1 MASRRIT
8 RETFDA
14 VVQDKV
20 KRYRMDRG
28 DAIQDTI
35 HHFKAHSR
43 PVPRPRY
50 EDSFHDDGR
59 YTHDNAQH
67 HPHDE
72 WSEDPRDDYPGPSYR
87 STSPLL
93 RKDNYYHEQY
103 GRLASRDREFG
114 RPASR
119 DRDYGHPAPHGRDY
133 GHPAPHGRDYGHP
146 APHDRDYGHPTSHNR
161 EYGRPT
167 SHDREYGGLASHDQD
182 YGPPDSWES
191 TGPHETDFSSS
202 DILGDFRSPGL
213 MEDEYGN
220 VENQEYDVEFG
231 IQSNSEYRP
240 PVRRGSVGRG
250 RALRG
255 RRLARGA
262 VKTKVFKGDLKTP
275 LKKWN
280 TKKLPPGPEEEPT
293 LHPDPTPETTER
305 PSPRPGTAHHP
316 NQKLPPQPNQ
326 RPTLTTQRPLLKL
339 RKPAR
344 FFRNLSFDLVDKSD
358 IFSTFGI
365 EIIKWAGFHAIKND
379 AEFSR
384 LFGALFELETE
395 TCAKMLA
402 SFKCSLKP
410 EHRDYCFFTIKS
422 LQHAALKTPKVDNEF
437 LNMLLDKGAVKTK
450 NCFFEIIKPFDKY
463 IMRLQDRL
471 LKGVTPL
478 LMACNAYE
486 LNVKTSGF
494 GNPREMAAAFET
506 TVSLCRKSLAL
517 LGQTFALAS
526 VFRQEKILEAVGL
539 QEMAPAPTLFPNF
552 DDSTLFGRE
561 YIENLKAWLEKSGY
575 PIQMRTTEPEP
586 TEQLKKPTPDTKAK
600 SESTDWVSCPP
611 AAPQRADR
619 KVVET
624 IEQLV
629 NSIVSG
635 ALSAKERNA
644 QKNCPEYWF
653 LSDEDSLE
661 YKYYR
666 LKLSEVQRRTS
677 AGKEAGGEGTTLEEA
692 ATESV
697 RAMLYARKVASI
709 KRRLFK
715 RKRLGTI
722 TQRGIRGRKVRRATT
737 GTQTVLSAGTVLKHQ
752 DKHLQGSVQPKP
764 SAETSLAEK
773 GSSLESTS
781 SSPCATSAEVS
792 LPAEERANSE
802 DLLAPPELFP
812 PLSSQ
817 FPDVDA
823 KTMETAEKLAKFV
836 AQVGPEIE
844 QFSID
849 NSADNPDLWFLQDR
863 NSSAFKFYRMK
874 VYELCPSINF
884 SAVSEATDAGE
895 SAKPEERNLDVSEE
909 EEDEEE
915 EEDNEEEAEFEED
928 TSQPLEEME
937 MEHAEEGEED
947 DISAGR
953 SVENLAEEM
962 VSKTGEEISAGEMQ
976 LATASDGA
984 VPNLSTQAPAPAP
997 GTPFPRKR
1005 ISSKSLKVGMIPASK
1020 RICLIE
1026 EPKVHEPVRIAYDRP
1041 RGCPVTKKK
1050 KKPKDL
1056 EFSHKKLTNR
1066 NVGFQML
1073 QKMGWQEGHGL
1084 GTRGKGIRE
1093 PVKVGATSAGEGLG
1107 VAGEENKE
1115 DAFDVFR
1122 QRMIQMYRQKRAS
1135 K

>member
-1 MASRRIT
+1 MRIKMASRRIT

-28 DAIQDTI
+28 DALENTI

-43 PVPRPRY
+43 PLPRPRF

-59 YTHDNAQH
+59 YAHDNAQH
-67 HPHDE
+67 HPHDD

-87 STSPLL
+87 SASPLI
-93 RKDNYYHEQY
+93 RKENYYHEQY
-103 GRLASRDREFG
+103 GR
-114 RPASR
+114 PASR
-119 DRDYGHPAPHGRDY
+119 DRDFGHLASRD
-133 GHPAPHGRDYGHP
+133 RQF
-146 APHDRDYGHPTSHNR
+146 
-161 EYGRPT
+161 GRPA
-167 SHDREYGGLASHDQD
+167 SHDREYGHPASRDRECGHPTSHDWEYGGLVSHDQD

-220 VENQEYDVEFG
+220 MDNQEYDVDFG
-231 IQSNSEYRP
+231 IQSDSEFRP
-240 PVRRGSVGRG
+240 PLRRGSIGRG
-250 RALRG
+250 RVLRG
-255 RRLARGA
+255 KRLTRGT
-262 VKTKVFKGDLKTP
+262 VKAKVFKGDIKPP

-280 TKKLPPGPEEEPT
+280 TKKLPPGSDQKPA
-293 LHPDPTPETTER
+293 LQPDQTPETAEQPNQR
-305 PSPRPGTAHHP
+305 PVPVPRP
-316 NQKLPPQPNQ
+316 NQKLPPRPNQ
-326 RPTLTTQRPLLKL
+326 RPTLTTQRPIL
-339 RKPAR
+339 RLPKPAHV
-344 FFRNLSFDLVDKSD
+344 FRNLSFDLVDKSD

-486 LNVKTSGF
+486 LSIKTSGF
-494 GNPREMAAAFET
+494 GNPREMASAFET

-575 PIQMRTTEPEP
+575 PIQMKKAEPES
-586 TEQLKKPTPDTKAK
+586 TAQLKKPSPDTKAK
-600 SESTDWVSCPP
+600 T
-611 AAPQRADR
+611 PQRADR
-619 KVVET
+619 KVVEV

-635 ALSAKERNA
+635 TLSAKERNA

-677 AGKEAGGEGTTLEEA
+677 AGKEAGGEGRTLEES

-709 KRRLFK
+709 KRKLFK
-715 RKRLGTI
+715 RKRLGI
-722 TQRGIRGRKVRRATT
+722 IAQHCVRGRKVRRATT

-752 DKHLQGSVQPKP
+752 DKHLQGSVQSKT
-764 SAETSLAEK
+764 SVSETSPSENSPLDT
-773 GSSLESTS
+773 TS
-781 SSPCATSAEVS
+781 SSQCAASSELA
-792 LPAEERANSE
+792 LPAEERADVEN
-802 DLLAPPELFP
+802 LLAPPELFP
-812 PLSSQ
+812 PLSSP

-874 VYELCPSINF
+874 VYELRPSINF
-884 SAVSEATDAGE
+884 SAVSEVTDAGD
-895 SAKPEERNLDVSEE
+895 SAKPEERNVDISEE
-909 EEDEEE
+909 EEYEEEE

-928 TSQPLEEME
+928 ISQPLEEME
-937 MEHAEEGEED
+937 QAEEEEED
-947 DISAGR
+947 DTSAGR

-962 VSKTGEEISAGEMQ
+962 CSKTGEEISTGEMQ
-976 LATASDGA
+976 LATSSDGA
-984 VPNLSTQAPAPAP
+984 VPNLSTQASAPAP
-997 GTPFPRKR
+997 GTLFPRKR

>member
-28 DAIQDTI
+28 DAIEDTI
-35 HHFKAHSR
+35 HHFKAHAR

-59 YTHDNAQH
+59 YAHDNAQH
-67 HPHDE
+67 HPHDD
-72 WSEDPRDDYPGPSYR
+72 WREDPREDYPGPSYR
-87 STSPLL
+87 SASPLI

-103 GRLASRDREFG
+103 GHPVSRDREFG

-119 DRDYGHPAPHGRDY
+119 DREFGC
-133 GHPAPHGRDYGHP
+133 
-146 APHDRDYGHPTSHNR
+146 
-161 EYGRPT
+161 PT
-167 SHDREYGGLASHDQD
+167 SHDREYGHPASREREYGHPAAHNREYGHPASHDREYGGLVSHDQD

-220 VENQEYDVEFG
+220 MENQEYDVDFG
-231 IQSNSEYRP
+231 IQSDSEFRP
-240 PVRRGSVGRG
+240 PLRRGNMGRG

-255 RRLARGA
+255 KRITRGA
-262 VKTKVFKGDLKTP
+262 VKMKILKGDIKPP

-280 TKKLPPGPEEEPT
+280 TKKLPLGADQKPA
-293 LHPDPTPETTER
+293 LQPDPAPEAAER
-305 PSPRPGTAHHP
+305 PNQRPVTLQRP
-316 NQKLPPQPNQ
+316 NQKLPPRPNQ
-326 RPTLTTQRPLLKL
+326 RLTLTTQRPLLRL
-339 RKPAR
+339 QKPAHV
-344 FFRNLSFDLVDKSD
+344 FRNLNFDLVDKSD

-486 LNVKTSGF
+486 LSIKTSGF
-494 GNPREMAAAFET
+494 GNPREMMSAFET

-526 VFRQEKILEAVGL
+526 AFRQEKILEAVGL

-575 PIQMRTTEPEP
+575 PIQMKKTEPEP
-586 TEQLKKPTPDTKAK
+586 TVQLKKPSPDTKVKRESAVVK
-600 SESTDWVSCPP
+600 SF
-611 AAPQRADR
+611 ARADQ

-635 ALSAKERNA
+635 TLSVKERNA

-666 LKLSEVQRRTS
+666 LKLSEMQRRTS
-677 AGKEAGGEGTTLEEA
+677 SGKEAGGESRTLEEA

-715 RKRLGTI
+715 RKRLGII
-722 TQRGIRGRKVRRATT
+722 TQHGIRGRKVRRATT

-752 DKHLQGSVQPKP
+752 DKHLQGSVRSKP
-764 SAETSLAEK
+764 SVSETSLAEK
-773 GSSLESTS
+773 NSSLDTTS
-781 SSPCATSAEVS
+781 SSQCATSSEVS
-792 LPAEERANSE
+792 LPVGKRVNSE
-802 DLLAPPELFP
+802 DLSAPPELFP

-884 SAVSEATDAGE
+884 SAVSEAADAGE
-895 SAKPEERNLDVSEE
+895 SAKPEERNLDISEE

-915 EEDNEEEAEFEED
+915 EDEDNEEEAEFEED
-928 TSQPLEEME
+928 ISQPLEEME
-937 MEHAEEGEED
+937 MEQAEEGEED

-962 VSKTGEEISAGEMQ
+962 ISKTGEEISAGEMQ
-976 LATASDGA
+976 LAASSDGA
-984 VPNLSTQAPAPAP
+984 IPNLSTQASAPAP
-997 GTPFPRKR
+997 GTLFPRKR

-1041 RGCPVTKKK
+1041 HGCPVTKKK

>member
-20 KRYRMDRG
+20 KRYRMDRS
-28 DAIQDTI
+28 DAIEDTI

-50 EDSFHDDGR
+50 EDSFQDDGR
-59 YTHDNAQH
+59 YTHDNTQH
-67 HPHDE
+67 HPHDD

-87 STSPLL
+87 STSPLI

-103 GRLASRDREFG
+103 GRPYGHPASRDRE
-114 RPASR
+114 
-119 DRDYGHPAPHGRDY
+119 YGHPAS
-133 GHPAPHGRDYGHP
+133 
-146 APHDRDYGHPTSHNR
+146 HDR

-220 VENQEYDVEFG
+220 MENQEYDVDFG
-231 IQSNSEYRP
+231 IQSDSEFRP
-240 PVRRGSVGRG
+240 PIRRGNIGRG
-250 RALRG
+250 RVLRG
-255 RRLARGA
+255 KRITRGA
-262 VKTKVFKGDLKTP
+262 VKTKVFKGDIKTP

-280 TKKLPPGPEEEPT
+280 TKKLQPGPDQKPAMQ
-293 LHPDPTPETTER
+293 PDQMPEAAER
-305 PSPRPGTAHHP
+305 PNQRPVTLQRP
-316 NQKLPPQPNQ
+316 NQKLPPRLNQ
-326 RPTLTTQRPLLKL
+326 RPTITTQRPIL
-339 RKPAR
+339 RLPKPAHV
-344 FFRNLSFDLVDKSD
+344 FRNLNFDLVDKSD

-486 LNVKTSGF
+486 LSIKTSGF
-494 GNPREMAAAFET
+494 GNPREMASAFET

-575 PIQMRTTEPEP
+575 PIQMKKTEPDDPREDPIPKTAIPQARAPP
-586 TEQLKKPTPDTKAK
+586 TSQPTL
-600 SESTDWVSCPP
+600 
-611 AAPQRADR
+611 RADR

-629 NSIVSG
+629 TSIVSG
-635 ALSAKERNA
+635 TLSAKERNA

-666 LKLSEVQRRTS
+666 LKLSEMQRRTS
-677 AGKEAGGEGTTLEEA
+677 SGKEAGGEGRTLEES

-715 RKRLGTI
+715 RKRLGI
-722 TQRGIRGRKVRRATT
+722 VAQHGVRGRKVRRATI

-752 DKHLQGSVQPKP
+752 DKHLQGSVQSKP
-764 SAETSLAEK
+764 SVSETSLSEK
-773 GSSLESTS
+773 NSSLDTTLS
-781 SSPCATSAEVS
+781 SQCATSSEVS
-792 LPAEERANSE
+792 LPAEERTDSE
-802 DLLAPPELFP
+802 DLLITSILF
-812 PLSSQ
+812 LA
-817 FPDVDA
+817 VDA

-849 NSADNPDLWFLQDR
+849 NSADNPDLW
-863 NSSAFKFYRMK
+863 
-874 VYELCPSINF
+874 P
-884 SAVSEATDAGE
+884 
-895 SAKPEERNLDVSEE
+895 
-909 EEDEEE
+909 
-915 EEDNEEEAEFEED
+915 
-928 TSQPLEEME
+928 
-937 MEHAEEGEED
+937 
-947 DISAGR
+947 
-953 SVENLAEEM
+953 
-962 VSKTGEEISAGEMQ
+962 
-976 LATASDGA
+976 
-984 VPNLSTQAPAPAP
+984 
-997 GTPFPRKR
+997 
-1005 ISSKSLKVGMIPASK
+1005 
-1020 RICLIE
+1020 
-1026 EPKVHEPVRIAYDRP
+1026 
-1041 RGCPVTKKK
+1041 
-1050 KKPKDL
+1050 
-1056 EFSHKKLTNR
+1056 EFSS
-1066 NVGFQML
+1066 
-1073 QKMGWQEGHGL
+1073 
-1084 GTRGKGIRE
+1084 GICCL
-1093 PVKVGATSAGEGLG
+1093 PSGSP
-1107 VAGEENKE
+1107 
-1115 DAFDVFR
+1115 
-1122 QRMIQMYRQKRAS
+1122 RAS
-1135 K
+1135 TLS

>member
-14 VVQDKV
+14 AVQDKV
-20 KRYRMDRG
+20 KRYRAERG
-28 DAIQDTI
+28 DALQETM
-35 HHFKAHSR
+35 HRFKAHSR

-50 EDSFHDDGR
+50 ESSFHDDGR
-59 YTHDNAQH
+59 YDDAQH
-67 HPHDE
+67 HSHDDWTE
-72 WSEDPRDDYPGPSYR
+72 NPRDEYPGPSYR
-87 STSPLL
+87 SASPLI
-93 RKDNYYHEQY
+93 RKSNYYHKQ
-103 GRLASRDREFG
+103 F
-114 RPASR
+114 
-119 DRDYGHPAPHGRDY
+119 GHPA
-133 GHPAPHGRDYGHP
+133 
-146 APHDRDYGHPTSHNR
+146 
-161 EYGRPT
+161 
-167 SHDREYGGLASHDQD
+167 SHDREYGRPASRGWDYGHLLPRDREYVGMASHDQD
-182 YGPPDSWES
+182 YGHPDSWEA

-220 VENQEYDVEFG
+220 VENQEYDVDFG
-231 IQSNSEYRP
+231 IQPDSEFRP

-250 RALRG
+250 RALQGKRIT
-255 RRLARGA
+255 RGA
-262 VKTKVFKGDLKTP
+262 AKVKLFKGDIKSP

-280 TKKLPPGPEEEPT
+280 TKKLQ
-293 LHPDPTPETTER
+293 PDPDQKPAVQPDQLTEAAEPPNQR
-305 PSPRPGTAHHP
+305 PVAIQHP
-316 NQKLPPQPNQ
+316 NQKLPPRPNQ
-326 RPTLTTQRPLLKL
+326 RPAIAAPRPVL
-339 RKPAR
+339 RLPKPAHV
-344 FFRNLSFDLVDKSD
+344 FRNLNFDLVDKSD

-365 EIIKWAGFHAIKND
+365 QIIKWAGFHTIKND

-486 LNVKTSGF
+486 LSIKTSGF
-494 GNPREMAAAFET
+494 GNPREMASAFET

-575 PIQMRTTEPEP
+575 PIQMKKNEAESTEP
-586 TEQLKKPTPDTKAK
+586 LKKPSPDTKAK
-600 SESTDWVSCPP
+600 I
-611 AAPQRADR
+611 PQRADR
-619 KVVET
+619 SIVET

-635 ALSAKERNA
+635 TLSAKERNA
-644 QKNCPEYWF
+644 QKSCPEYWF

-666 LKLSEVQRRTS
+666 LKLSEMQRQTS
-677 AGKEAGGEGTTLEEA
+677 SGKEAGGEGRTLEES

-715 RKRLGTI
+715 RRRTGI
-722 TQRGIRGRKVRRATT
+722 AAQRGIRGRKVRRATV
-737 GTQTVLSAGTVLKHQ
+737 GTQTLLSAGTVLKHQ
-752 DKHLQGSVQPKP
+752 DKHLQGSVQSEP
-764 SAETSLAEK
+764 SAAETNTERTSLDAA
-773 GSSLESTS
+773 S
-781 SSPCATSAEVS
+781 SSPCGTSSV
-792 LPAEERANSE
+792 LPLPSEGRIDVE
-802 DLLAPPELFP
+802 DLLVPPDLFP
-812 PLSSQ
+812 SLPCQ

-884 SAVSEATDAGE
+884 SDVKEATDAGE
-895 SAKPEERNLDVSEE
+895 DAKPEERNLDISEE
-909 EEDEEE
+909 EEEEEEE
-915 EEDNEEEAEFEED
+915 EEDNEEETEFEED
-928 TSQPLEEME
+928 ISRPLEEME
-937 MEHAEEGEED
+937 QAEEGD
-947 DISAGR
+947 DDVSAGR
-953 SVENLAEEM
+953 SVENLAEEII
-962 VSKTGEEISAGEMQ
+962 SKTGEEISTGETQ
-976 LATASDGA
+976 LAASSDGA
-984 VPNLSTQAPAPAP
+984 VPNLSTQASAPAP
-997 GTPFPRKR
+997 GTLFPRKR

-1056 EFSHKKLTNR
+1056 DFSHKKLTNR

>member
-20 KRYRMDRG
+20 KRYRMERT
-28 DAIQDTI
+28 DAIDDTI

-50 EDSFHDDGR
+50 EDNFHDDGR
-59 YTHDNAQH
+59 YDNAQH

-72 WSEDPRDDYPGPSYR
+72 WSEDPRDDFPGPSYR
-87 STSPLL
+87 AASPLI
-93 RKDNYYHEQY
+93 RKENYYHEQY
-103 GRLASRDREFG
+103 GRPVTRDREFGHPASREREFG
-114 RPASR
+114 RPAAR
-119 DRDYGHPAPHGRDY
+119 D
-133 GHPAPHGRDYGHP
+133 
-146 APHDRDYGHPTSHNR
+146 R
-161 EYGRPT
+161 EYGRPAT
-167 SHDREYGGLASHDQD
+167 HDREYGRPASHDREYGHPASHDQEYGHPAAHDREFGNLASHDQD
-182 YGPPDSWES
+182 YGHPDSWES
-191 TGPHETDFSSS
+191 TGPHEADFSSA

-220 VENQEYDVEFG
+220 MESQEYEVEFG
-231 IQSNSEYRP
+231 IQSDSEFRP
-240 PVRRGSVGRG
+240 PVRRGNIGRG
-250 RALRG
+250 RVLRG
-255 RRLARGA
+255 KRIARGA
-262 VKTKVFKGDLKTP
+262 AKTKIFKGDIKAP

-280 TKKLPPGPEEEPT
+280 TKKLQPGPEQKPAVQ
-293 LHPDPTPETTER
+293 PDQLPEIAER
-305 PSPRPGTAHHP
+305 PNLRPVP
-316 NQKLPPQPNQ
+316 LQ
-326 RPTLTTQRPLLKL
+326 RPIQRPALTAQRPIL
-339 RKPAR
+339 RLPKPAHV
-344 FFRNLSFDLVDKSD
+344 FRNLNFDLVDKSD

-365 EIIKWAGFHAIKND
+365 QIIKWAGFHAIKND

-410 EHRDYCFFTIKS
+410 EHRDYCFYTIKS

-486 LNVKTSGF
+486 LSIKTSGF
-494 GNPREMAAAFET
+494 GNPRVMASAFET

-575 PIQMRTTEPEP
+575 PIQMKKAEAESTV
-586 TEQLKKPTPDTKAK
+586 QLQKSPPDTQV
-600 SESTDWVSCPP
+600 TI
-611 AAPQRADR
+611 PQRADR
-619 KVVET
+619 KIVET

-635 ALSAKERNA
+635 TLSAKERNA
-644 QKNCPEYWF
+644 QKNSPEYWF

-677 AGKEAGGEGTTLEEA
+677 LGKEAGGEGRTLEEA

-715 RKRLGTI
+715 RKRLGI
-722 TQRGIRGRKVRRATT
+722 IAQHGIRGRKVRRTT
-737 GTQTVLSAGTVLKHQ
+737 IGTQTVLSAGTMLKHQ
-752 DKHLQGSVQPKP
+752 DKHLQSSVESKP
-764 SAETSLAEK
+764 SMSEANTSEK
-773 GSSLESTS
+773 NSSLDATS
-781 SSPCATSAEVS
+781 SLQCATSSEAP
-792 LPAEERANSE
+792 LPAEEKADSE
-802 DLLAPPELFP
+802 DLLAPSELFL
-812 PLSSQ
+812 PLPSQ

-863 NSSAFKFYRMK
+863 SSSAFKFYRMK

-884 SAVSEATDAGE
+884 SAVPEATDAGE
-895 SAKPEERNLDVSEE
+895 NAKPEERNLDISEE
-909 EEDEEE
+909 EEEEDEEEE

-928 TSQPLEEME
+928 ISRPLEEME
-937 MEHAEEGEED
+937 QAEEGEED

-953 SVENLAEEM
+953 SAENLAEELI
-962 VSKTGEEISAGEMQ
+962 SKTGEEISTGEKQ
-976 LATASDGA
+976 LATSSDGA
-984 VPNLSTQAPAPAP
+984 IPNLSTQASTPAP
-997 GTPFPRKR
+997 GTLFPRKR

>member
-20 KRYRMDRG
+20 KRYRMDRS
-28 DAIQDTI
+28 DAVEGTI
-35 HHFKAHSR
+35 HPFKAHSR
-43 PVPRPRY
+43 LVPRPRY
-50 EDSFHDDGR
+50 EENFHDDGR
-59 YTHDNAQH
+59 YDNAQH
-67 HPHDE
+67 HPHDD

-87 STSPLL
+87 SASPLI

-103 GRLASRDREFG
+103 GRQASRDREFG
-114 RPASR
+114 CPASHERDYGRPASHDREYGRPASHDREYGHPASR
-119 DRDYGHPAPHGRDY
+119 DREYGL
-133 GHPAPHGRDYGHP
+133 
-146 APHDRDYGHPTSHNR
+146 SILSEFNC
-161 EYGRPT
+161 GRPT
-167 SHDREYGGLASHDQD
+167 SHDREYGGLASHDQN

-191 TGPHETDFSSS
+191 TGPHEADFSST

-213 MEDEYGN
+213 MEDDYGN
-220 VENQEYDVEFG
+220 MENQEYDVDFG
-231 IQSNSEYRP
+231 IQSDSEFRP
-240 PVRRGSVGRG
+240 PIRRGSIGRG
-250 RALRG
+250 RPLQGKRITRG
-255 RRLARGA
+255 V
-262 VKTKVFKGDLKTP
+262 VKTKVFKGDLKMP

-280 TKKLPPGPEEEPT
+280 PKKLQPGPDQK
-293 LHPDPTPETTER
+293 PDMQPDQTPEAAER
-305 PSPRPGTAHHP
+305 PNPRPVTVQRP
-316 NQKLPPQPNQ
+316 NQKLPLRPNQ
-326 RPTLTTQRPLLKL
+326 RPTITTQRPIL
-339 RKPAR
+339 RLPKPVHV
-344 FFRNLSFDLVDKSD
+344 FRNLSFDLVDKSD

-486 LNVKTSGF
+486 LSIKTSGF
-494 GNPREMAAAFET
+494 GNSREMASAFET

-575 PIQMRTTEPEP
+575 PIQMKKTEPES
-586 TEQLKKPTPDTKAK
+586 TAQLKPSPDTKDK
-600 SESTDWVSCPP
+600 SDGCILFLPT
-611 AAPQRADR
+611 APQRADQ

-635 ALSAKERNA
+635 TLSAKERNA

-666 LKLSEVQRRTS
+666 LKLSEMQRLTS
-677 AGKEAGGEGTTLEEA
+677 SDKEAGGEGRTLEES

-709 KRRLFK
+709 KRKLFK
-715 RKRLGTI
+715 RKRFGI
-722 TQRGIRGRKVRRATT
+722 AVQHGIRRRKVRRATV
-737 GTQTVLSAGTVLKHQ
+737 GTQTVLSAGTMLKHQ
-752 DKHLQGSVQPKP
+752 EKHLQGSVQSKTLV
-764 SAETSLAEK
+764 SETNLSEK
-773 GSSLESTS
+773 NSPLDTNS
-781 SSPCATSAEVS
+781 SSQCATSS
-792 LPAEERANSE
+792 DLSMPAEERANSE
-802 DLLAPPELFP
+802 DLLITPELFP
-812 PLSSQ
+812 SLSSQ
-817 FPDVDA
+817 FSDVDA
-823 KTMETAEKLAKFV
+823 KTMQTAEKLAKFV

-849 NSADNPDLWFLQDR
+849 NSADNPDLWFLQDQ

-884 SAVSEATDAGE
+884 SAVSEISDAGE
-895 SAKPEERNLDVSEE
+895 SAKPEERNLDISEE
-909 EEDEEE
+909 EDDEEEE
-915 EEDNEEEAEFEED
+915 EEDNEEEAEFEGD
-928 TSQPLEEME
+928 ISQPSEEME
-937 MEHAEEGEED
+937 MERDED

-953 SVENLAEEM
+953 SDV
-962 VSKTGEEISAGEMQ
+962 Q
-976 LATASDGA
+976 LATSSDGA
-984 VPNLSTQAPAPAP
+984 VPNLSTQASTPAP
-997 GTPFPRKR
+997 GTLFPRKR

>member
-28 DAIQDTI
+28 DALENTI

-43 PVPRPRY
+43 PLPRPRF

-59 YTHDNAQH
+59 YAHDNAQH
-67 HPHDE
+67 HPHDD
-72 WSEDPRDDYPGPSYR
+72 WNEDPRDDYPGPSYR
-87 STSPLL
+87 SASPLI
-93 RKDNYYHEQY
+93 RKENYYHEQY
-103 GRLASRDREFG
+103 GR
-114 RPASR
+114 PASR
-119 DRDYGHPAPHGRDY
+119 DRDFGHLASRDRQFGRPASHDREYGHPAS
-133 GHPAPHGRDYGHP
+133 
-146 APHDRDYGHPTSHNR
+146 HDR

-167 SHDREYGGLASHDQD
+167 SHDREYGGLVSHDQD

-220 VENQEYDVEFG
+220 MENQEYDVDFG
-231 IQSNSEYRP
+231 IQSDSEFRP
-240 PVRRGSVGRG
+240 PLRRGNIGRG
-250 RALRG
+250 RVLRG
-255 RRLARGA
+255 KRLTRGT
-262 VKTKVFKGDLKTP
+262 VKTKVFKGDIKPP

-280 TKKLPPGPEEEPT
+280 TKKLPPGSDQQPT
-293 LHPDPTPETTER
+293 LQPDQTPEAAEQPNQR
-305 PSPRPGTAHHP
+305 PVPVPRP
-316 NQKLPPQPNQ
+316 NQKLPPRPNQ
-326 RPTLTTQRPLLKL
+326 RPTLTTQRPIL
-339 RKPAR
+339 RLPKPAHV
-344 FFRNLSFDLVDKSD
+344 FRNLSFDLVDKSD

-486 LNVKTSGF
+486 LSIKTSGF
-494 GNPREMAAAFET
+494 GNPREMASAFET

-575 PIQMRTTEPEP
+575 PIQMKKAEPES
-586 TEQLKKPTPDTKAK
+586 TAQLKKPSPDTKAK
-600 SESTDWVSCPP
+600 T
-611 AAPQRADR
+611 PQRADR
-619 KVVET
+619 KVVEI

-635 ALSAKERNA
+635 TLSAKERNA

-677 AGKEAGGEGTTLEEA
+677 AGKEAGGEGRTLEES

-709 KRRLFK
+709 KRKLFK
-715 RKRLGTI
+715 RKRLGI
-722 TQRGIRGRKVRRATT
+722 VAQHGVRGRKVRRATT

-752 DKHLQGSVQPKP
+752 DKHLQGSVQSKT
-764 SAETSLAEK
+764 SVSETSPSENSPLDT
-773 GSSLESTS
+773 TS
-781 SSPCATSAEVS
+781 SSQCAATSELA
-792 LPAEERANSE
+792 LPTEERADVE
-802 DLLAPPELFP
+802 EVLAPPELFP

-884 SAVSEATDAGE
+884 SAVSEGTDAGD
-895 SAKPEERNLDVSEE
+895 SAKPEERNVDISEE
-909 EEDEEE
+909 EEDEEEE

-928 TSQPLEEME
+928 ISQPLEEME
-937 MEHAEEGEED
+937 QAEEEEED
-947 DISAGR
+947 DTSAGIR
-953 SVENLAEEM
+953 SC
-962 VSKTGEEISAGEMQ
+962 SW
-976 LATASDGA
+976 
-984 VPNLSTQAPAPAP
+984 
-997 GTPFPRKR
+997 
-1005 ISSKSLKVGMIPASK
+1005 
-1020 RICLIE
+1020 ICLIE

>member
-1 MASRRIT
+1 
-8 RETFDA
+8 
-14 VVQDKV
+14 KV
-20 KRYRMDRG
+20 KRYRLERG
-28 DAIQDTI
+28 EPGDGSGQP
-35 HHFKAHSR
+35 FKAHSR

-50 EDSFHDDGR
+50 DDAFHDDGR
-59 YTHDNAQH
+59 FPHDNSQH
-67 HPHDE
+67 HPHND
-72 WSEDPRDDYPGPSYR
+72 WSEEPREDYPGPSYR
-87 STSPLL
+87 PASPLL
-93 RKDNYYHEQY
+93 RKDNYFHEQY
-103 GRLASRDREFG
+103 GRPAARDREFG
-114 RPASR
+114 REYGRPASQNREYGHPASQNREYGCPASR
-119 DRDYGHPAPHGRDY
+119 DREYGHTTA
-133 GHPAPHGRDYGHP
+133 
-146 APHDRDYGHPTSHNR
+146 HDR
-161 EYGRPT
+161 EYGRPPG
-167 SHDREYGGLASHDQD
+167 HEREYTALAPHDQD
-182 YGPPDSWES
+182 YGPADSWE
-191 TGPHETDFSSS
+191 GPHEPDFSSS
-202 DILGDFRSPGL
+202 EILGDFRSPGL
-213 MEDEYGN
+213 MGEEYGSM
-220 VENQEYDVEFG
+220 ESQEYEGEFG
-231 IQSNSEYRP
+231 GQDSEFRP
-240 PVRRGSVGRG
+240 ALRRGSVGRG
-250 RALRG
+250 RGLRG
-255 RRLARGA
+255 KHLTRGVLKA
-262 VKTKVFKGDLKTP
+262 KVFKGDIKAP

-280 TKKLPPGPEEEPT
+280 TKKLQPGLDPKPSLDQPPDAAEHPNPRPMPVQRPGP
-293 LHPDPTPETTER
+293 
-305 PSPRPGTAHHP
+305 
-316 NQKLPPQPNQ
+316 KLPPRPNQ
-326 RPTLTTQRPLLKL
+326 RPALAAHRPIL
-339 RKPAR
+339 RLPKPAHV
-344 FFRNLSFDLVDKSD
+344 FRNLNFDLVDKSD
-358 IFSTFGI
+358 IFSTFGM
-365 EIIKWAGFHAIKND
+365 EIIKWAGFHAIKSD

-486 LNVKTSGF
+486 LSIKTSGF
-494 GNPREMAAAFET
+494 GNPREMANAFET

-575 PIQMRTTEPEP
+575 PIQMKKQEAEP
-586 TEQLKKPTPDTKAK
+586 TDKLETSSPDAK
-600 SESTDWVSCPP
+600 
-611 AAPQRADR
+611 
-619 KVVET
+619 
-624 IEQLV
+624 
-629 NSIVSG
+629 G
-635 ALSAKERNA
+635 NA

-666 LKLSEVQRRTS
+666 LKLSETQRHLA
-677 AGKEAGGEGTTLEEA
+677 AGKEAGGEGRTPQEA

-697 RAMLYARKVASI
+697 RAMLYARRVASI

-715 RKRLGTI
+715 RKKLGMIPQHGT
-722 TQRGIRGRKVRRATT
+722 RGRKVRRATI

-752 DKHLQGSVQPKP
+752 DKHLPGSEQAKDSV
-764 SAETSLAEK
+764 SGSSLAEK
-773 GSSLESTS
+773 SSSLSTTSQGATS
-781 SSPCATSAEVS
+781 SEAS
-792 LPAEERANSE
+792 LPAEERTESE
-802 DLLAPPELFP
+802 ELATSPELFP
-812 PLSSQ
+812 PLASQ

-884 SAVSEATDAGE
+884 SAVPEAADAGE
-895 SAKPEERNLDVSEE
+895 SAKAGDRNLDISEE
-909 EEDEEE
+909 EEEEEEE
-915 EEDNEEEAEFEED
+915 EEDNEEEAEFEE
-928 TSQPLEEME
+928 
-937 MEHAEEGEED
+937 
-947 DISAGR
+947 
-953 SVENLAEEM
+953 
-962 VSKTGEEISAGEMQ
+962 EIS
-976 LATASDGA
+976 
-984 VPNLSTQAPAPAP
+984 PPAP
-997 GTPFPRKR
+997 GSLFPRKR

-1041 RGCPVTKKK
+1041 RGCPVVKKK

-1056 EFSHKKLTNR
+1056 EFSHKRLTHR

>member
-20 KRYRMDRG
+20 KRYRVDRSG
-28 DAIQDTI
+28 ALQNTI
-35 HHFKAHSR
+35 RQFKAHAR

-50 EDSFHDDGR
+50 EAGFPDDGR
-59 YTHDNAQH
+59 YAHDNALH
-67 HPHDE
+67 NPHDD

-87 STSPLL
+87 SPSPLI

-103 GRLASRDREFG
+103 GRPASRDREYGRPVSHDREYGRPASHDREFG

-119 DRDYGHPAPHGRDY
+119 DR
-133 GHPAPHGRDYGHP
+133 
-146 APHDRDYGHPTSHNR
+146 
-161 EYGRPT
+161 
-167 SHDREYGGLASHDQD
+167 EYGGLASHDQE
-182 YGPPDSWES
+182 YGPPDSWDS
-191 TGPHETDFSSS
+191 TGPHETDFRSP

-220 VENQEYDVEFG
+220 VENQEYDVDFG
-231 IQSNSEYRP
+231 IQSDSEFRP
-240 PVRRGSVGRG
+240 PIRRGNIGRG

-255 RRLARGA
+255 KRITRGA
-262 VKTKVFKGDLKTP
+262 VKTKVFKGDIKTP

-280 TKKLPPGPEEEPT
+280 AKKLQLGPAEKPAGQ
-293 LHPDPTPETTER
+293 PDQMPEAAER
-305 PSPRPGTAHHP
+305 PNQRPVALQHP
-316 NQKLPPQPNQ
+316 NQKLPPRPNQ
-326 RPTLTTQRPLLKL
+326 RPTVTTQRPIL
-339 RKPAR
+339 RLPKPAHL
-344 FFRNLSFDLVDKSD
+344 FRNLNFDLVDKSD

-486 LNVKTSGF
+486 LSIKTSGF
-494 GNPREMAAAFET
+494 GNPREMASAFET

-575 PIQMRTTEPEP
+575 PIQMKKTELASAEEP
-586 TEQLKKPTPDTKAK
+586 QTPSPDTQAK
-600 SESTDWVSCPP
+600 P
-611 AAPQRADR
+611 PQRADR
-619 KVVET
+619 KAAET

-644 QKNCPEYWF
+644 RKNHPEYWF

-666 LKLSEVQRRTS
+666 LKLAEMQRRMS
-677 AGKEAGGEGTTLEEA
+677 SGKEVGGEGRTLKES

-697 RAMLYARKVASI
+697 RAMLYARKVAGI

-715 RKRLGTI
+715 NKRLGI
-722 TQRGIRGRKVRRATT
+722 TTQHGIRGRKLRRATT
-737 GTQTVLSAGTVLKHQ
+737 GTQTLLSAGTVLKHQ
-752 DKHLQGSVQPKP
+752 DKRLRGLAQTKLPVS
-764 SAETSLAEK
+764 ETSPSEK
-773 GSSLESTS
+773 SSSRNTTS
-781 SSPCATSAEVS
+781 SSPGADGSEIS
-792 LPAEERANSE
+792 LPAEERADSE
-802 DLLAPPELFP
+802 ALVAPPELFP
-812 PLSSQ
+812 PMASQ

-849 NSADNPDLWFLQDR
+849 NSADNPELWFLQDR

-874 VYELCPSINF
+874 VYELRPSINF
-884 SAVSEATDAGE
+884 SAVSETADAGE
-895 SAKPEERNLDVSEE
+895 GAKPEERNLDISEE
-909 EEDEEE
+909 EEEEEEE

-937 MEHAEEGEED
+937 MEQAEEGEED
-947 DISAGR
+947 AVSAGR

-962 VSKTGEEISAGEMQ
+962 ISRAGEESSAGERQ
-976 LATASDGA
+976 LATSSDGA
-984 VPNLSTQAPAPAP
+984 IPNLSTQASAPAP
-997 GTPFPRKR
+997 GTLFPRKR

-1122 QRMIQMYRQKRAS
+1122 QRMIQMYRQKRAIPGS
-1135 K
+1135 LP

>member
-14 VVQDKV
+14 VLQDKV
-20 KRYRMDRG
+20 KRYRMDRS
-28 DAIQDTI
+28 DATEDTI

-43 PVPRPRY
+43 LVPRPRY

-67 HPHDE
+67 HPHDD
-72 WSEDPRDDYPGPSYR
+72 WSENPRDDYPGPSYR
-87 STSPLL
+87 STSPLI
-93 RKDNYYHEQY
+93 RKDNYYHEPY
-103 GRLASRDREFG
+103 GRPASRDREFG

-119 DRDYGHPAPHGRDY
+119 DREYGRPAS
-133 GHPAPHGRDYGHP
+133 
-146 APHDRDYGHPTSHNR
+146 HDR
-161 EYGRPT
+161 EYGRPASHDREYGCPASHDREYGRPA

-191 TGPHETDFSSS
+191 TRPHETDFSSS
-202 DILGDFRSPGL
+202 DILSDFRSPGL

-220 VENQEYDVEFG
+220 MESQEYDVDFG
-231 IQSNSEYRP
+231 IQSDSEFRP
-240 PVRRGSVGRG
+240 PIRRGNIGRG

-255 RRLARGA
+255 KRITRGV
-262 VKTKVFKGDLKTP
+262 VKTKLFKGEIKTP

-280 TKKLPPGPEEEPT
+280 TKKLQPGPDQKPTMEPDQM
-293 LHPDPTPETTER
+293 LETAER
-305 PSPRPGTAHHP
+305 PNQRLVTLQRP
-316 NQKLPPQPNQ
+316 NQKLPPRPNQ
-326 RPTLTTQRPLLKL
+326 RPTITTQRPIL
-339 RKPAR
+339 RLPKPAHV
-344 FFRNLSFDLVDKSD
+344 FRNLSFDLVDKSD

-486 LNVKTSGF
+486 LSIKTSGF
-494 GNPREMAAAFET
+494 GNPREMASAFET

-575 PIQMRTTEPEP
+575 PIQMKKTEPESA
-586 TEQLKKPTPDTKAK
+586 EQLKKSSPDTKVK
-600 SESTDWVSCPP
+600 T
-611 AAPQRADR
+611 PQRADR

-635 ALSAKERNA
+635 TLSAKERNA

-677 AGKEAGGEGTTLEEA
+677 SGKDAGGEGRTLEES

-715 RKRLGTI
+715 RRRLGI
-722 TQRGIRGRKVRRATT
+722 IAQHGVRGRKVRRATI

-752 DKHLQGSVQPKP
+752 DKHLQGSVQSKP
-764 SAETSLAEK
+764 PVPETIPSEK
-773 GSSLESTS
+773 NSSLDTTS
-781 SSPCATSAEVS
+781 SSQCAAGSEVS
-792 LPAEERANSE
+792 LPAEERAGSE
-802 DLLAPPELFP
+802 DLLAPPEPFP
-812 PLSSQ
+812 PLPSQ
-817 FPDVDA
+817 FSNVDA

-884 SAVSEATDAGE
+884 SAVSEAADAGE
-895 SAKPEERNLDVSEE
+895 GAKPEERNLDISEE
-909 EEDEEE
+909 EEEEEE

-928 TSQPLEEME
+928 ISQPLEETE
-937 MEHAEEGEED
+937 MEQAEEGEED
-947 DISAGR
+947 DVSAGR
-953 SVENLAEEM
+953 S
-962 VSKTGEEISAGEMQ
+962 EMQ
-976 LATASDGA
+976 LATSSDGA
-984 VPNLSTQAPAPAP
+984 VPNLSTQASAPAP
-997 GTPFPRKR
+997 GTLFPRKR

>member
-8 RETFDA
+8 RETFGA

-28 DAIQDTI
+28 DAIEDTI
-35 HHFKAHSR
+35 HHFKAHPR

-67 HPHDE
+67 HPHDD

-87 STSPLL
+87 SASPLI

-103 GRLASRDREFG
+103 GRQASRDRE
-114 RPASR
+114 
-119 DRDYGHPAPHGRDY
+119 YGHPA
-133 GHPAPHGRDYGHP
+133 
-146 APHDRDYGHPTSHNR
+146 SHNR
-161 EYGRPT
+161 EYGRPPL
-167 SHDREYGGLASHDQD
+167 HDREYGHPVARGREYGGLASHDQD
-182 YGPPDSWES
+182 YGPADSWES

-220 VENQEYDVEFG
+220 MENQEYDVDFG
-231 IQSNSEYRP
+231 IQTDSELRP
-240 PVRRGSVGRG
+240 PIRRGNIGRG

-255 RRLARGA
+255 KRITRGA
-262 VKTKVFKGDLKTP
+262 IKTKVFKGDIKTP

-280 TKKLPPGPEEEPT
+280 AKKLLPGPDEKPAT
-293 LHPDPTPETTER
+293 QPDQMAETAEQPNQR
-305 PSPRPGTAHHP
+305 PVPVQRP
-316 NQKLPPQPNQ
+316 NQKLPLRPNQ
-326 RPTLTTQRPLLKL
+326 RPSLTAQRPIL
-339 RKPAR
+339 RLPKPAHV
-344 FFRNLSFDLVDKSD
+344 FRNLSFDLVDKSD

-486 LNVKTSGF
+486 LSIKTSGF
-494 GNPREMAAAFET
+494 GNPREMASAFET

-575 PIQMRTTEPEP
+575 PIQMKKTEPES
-586 TEQLKKPTPDTKAK
+586 TVQLKKPPDTKVK
-600 SESTDWVSCPP
+600 T
-611 AAPQRADR
+611 PQRADR

-635 ALSAKERNA
+635 TLSAKERNA

-677 AGKEAGGEGTTLEEA
+677 SGKEAGGEGRTLEES

-709 KRRLFK
+709 KRKLFK
-715 RKRLGTI
+715 RKRLGII
-722 TQRGIRGRKVRRATT
+722 TQHGIRGRKVRRATT

-752 DKHLQGSVQPKP
+752 DKHLQGSIQSKP
-764 SAETSLAEK
+764 SVSETSLSEK
-773 GSSLESTS
+773 NSALDTTASSQ
-781 SSPCATSAEVS
+781 CASSAEVS
-792 LPAEERANSE
+792 LPAEERADSE

-884 SAVSEATDAGE
+884 SAVSEATDGGE
-895 SAKPEERNLDVSEE
+895 SAKPEERNLDISEE
-909 EEDEEE
+909 EEDEEEE

-928 TSQPLEEME
+928 ISRPLEEME
-937 MEHAEEGEED
+937 MEQAEAGEED

-953 SVENLAEEM
+953 S
-962 VSKTGEEISAGEMQ
+962 EMQ
-976 LATASDGA
+976 LATSSDGA
-984 VPNLSTQAPAPAP
+984 IPNLSTQASTPAP
-997 GTPFPRKR
+997 GTLFPRKR

-1056 EFSHKKLTNR
+1056 EFSHKRLTNR